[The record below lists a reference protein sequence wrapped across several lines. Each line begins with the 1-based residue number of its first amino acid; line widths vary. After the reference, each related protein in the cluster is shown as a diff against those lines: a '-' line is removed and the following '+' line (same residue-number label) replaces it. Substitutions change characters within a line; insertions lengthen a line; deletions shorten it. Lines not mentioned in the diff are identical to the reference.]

1 MCIVQI
7 PTDPNQNDSLN
18 KEQLDKILNKF
29 PLLYQEL
36 SYLFSNY
43 RIISISHTKELVFTI
58 EFNDRVT
65 NAKYKDRLIDYN
77 KLK

>member
-1 MCIVQI
+1 MCTVQI
-7 PTDPNQNDSLN
+7 PTDPNQNDFLN

-43 RIISISHTKELVFTI
+43 RIITISHTKELVFTI
-58 EFNDRVT
+58 EFNDRIT